1 MVRLTAI
8 GHNICIVYPAYN
20 QKQTVEFAIATM
32 GSPVIS
38 SLLRAVAKKFIEIP
52 GLTTSILRRHPHSKA
67 TAIGHLD
74 ITRQGLSNTTL
85 PANSHARITA
95 TQQKDEEDALPS
107 RPLRN
112 DTSEHKHVFVK
123 TITFDR
129 TYGDSTGRF
138 PWTSISGA
146 QYMLVLYTEDA
157 NYIHVEPMQNRKASE
172 YIRAYGRALDFFK
185 RYDIKPSILRMD
197 NEISNALESYL
208 VDTRQVP
215 IQYVAP
221 ITIVKTRPKESFAF
235 GKITSSLSWLR
246 QIQISPCMPGKILS
260 LTLN

>member
-1 MVRLTAI
+1 
-8 GHNICIVYPAYN
+8 
-20 QKQTVEFAIATM
+20 
-32 GSPVIS
+32 
-38 SLLRAVAKKFIEIP
+38 
-52 GLTTSILRRHPHSKA
+52 
-67 TAIGHLD
+67 
-74 ITRQGLSNTTL
+74 
-85 PANSHARITA
+85 
-95 TQQKDEEDALPS
+95 
-107 RPLRN
+107 
-112 DTSEHKHVFVK
+112 VK